1 MEGCRP
7 ATDDDLPRLAE
18 LARLAIAELYPMKG
32 GDVFVAREARGEPL
46 EASFKADLADPDVH
60 VVCGT
65 IDGAVIGY
73 AVVRRETLADGG
85 RLGVLSDIFVEAEAR
100 EVGVGEALVDDVVD
114 WCRAADCIGIDSY
127 ALPGNRS
134 TKNFFET
141 FGFTARTIVVHKWL
155 RERPV
160 DAAIEA
166 ATHRGDGGASSGA
179 GEEEQ

>member
-32 GDVFVAREARGEPL
+32 GDVFAAREARGEPFDESL
-46 EASFKADLADPDVH
+46 KKDLADPEARVL
-60 VVCGT
+60 CGT
-65 IDGAVIGY
+65 IDDVVIGY
-73 AVVRRETLADGG
+73 AVVRIEPLPDGG
-85 RLGVLSDIFVEAEAR
+85 RMGVVSDIFVEIDAR
-100 EVGVGEALVDDVVD
+100 EVGVGEAMLDDVVE
-114 WCRAADCIGIDSY
+114 WCRAADCTGIDSY

-141 FGFTARTIVVHKWL
+141 FGFTARMIVVHKWL

-166 ATHRGDGGASSGA
+166 ATHRGDATA
-179 GEEEQ
+179 EELA

>member
-7 ATDDDLPRLAE
+7 ATEDDLPRLAE
-18 LARLAIAELYPMKG
+18 LARLAIAELLPMKG

-46 EASFKADLADPDVH
+46 DESFKRALADPDTR

-65 IDGAVIGY
+65 IDQAVIGY
-73 AVVRRETLADGG
+73 AVVHLDDLRDGG
-85 RLGVLSDIFVEAEAR
+85 RIGVVDDIFVEPEAR
-100 EVGVGEALVDDVVD
+100 EVGVGEAMLDDVVT
-114 WCRAADCIGIDSY
+114 WCREADCVGIDSY

-141 FGFTARTIVVHKWL
+141 FGFTARVIVVHKWL

-166 ATHRGDGGASSGA
+166 ATHRGDAVA
-179 GEEEQ
+179 EEAR